1 MLHGRDAERARVAAL
16 LADARAGTA
25 GVLVIRGEPG
35 VGKSA
40 LLHDARDAAAGMRVL
55 SVQGLESEAPLA
67 FAGLHQLLR
76 PVLWL
81 LERLPA
87 PQARALRIAF
97 GQQDGPS
104 EDPFLIALAT
114 LTMLSE
120 AADTEPV
127 LCIVDDAHWLDSAS
141 AAALLFMARRLGADP
156 VAVLFATRDGD
167 VRTFAAHDL
176 PTLVLGG
183 LSGPAARQLLDERIG
198 APVPEAVAAALVDR
212 TGGNPLALVELPTS
226 LTDDQLAGTAP
237 IAEHLR
243 LTDHVQQVFLD
254 RCRRLPAEVQTLLLV
269 AAADDSGRLSVV
281 ANAAAQLGLPA
292 NALPE
297 AESAGLLVTERD
309 TVRVRHPLVRSAVY
323 QAATGHERRAVHLS
337 LAAVLTD
344 DPDRQ
349 AWHQAAAADGPDAG
363 IVAALERAAE
373 RAERRSGF
381 VAAAAAYERA
391 AELSAGE
398 QLQAR
403 MLFAAAR
410 NAWAAGQAER
420 ARSLALAAR
429 DGVDAPIGHADVDRL
444 LGRIEVHV
452 GSAAAAYRLFAAA
465 ARSVEAVDAAR
476 AVEIWVAAAL
486 THTFNGEATIG
497 PDGIP
502 ASVLQEAPS
511 ETART
516 RCLRLM
522 LVAIVADGSAQWGT
536 ALESLHDAVAA
547 AREVADADVIGNLGN
562 AALHLGD
569 DRSHR
574 SCFTRMLAEA
584 RDRGAVMQ
592 VLYALARLAFG
603 DLVAGD
609 WAKVRAAADESLA
622 LSTDIGVPALGVPSI
637 GWLTLLAALQGNPEY
652 GTLRAR
658 LDAALHRHQLGVF
671 ADGVQDM
678 SRWAAGVHEANEGD
692 AVGAFRHLARMRLPA
707 LSRMAAVD
715 RIEAAIRANDHEQ
728 AGVWVEQMGEFA
740 GATRWPWALAVV
752 DHGRALLADPA
763 EAPALFESALKHH
776 EHGRRAYDQ
785 ARTHLALGE
794 TLRRSQRRTDARA
807 HLRAAAAILEEL
819 GAQPL
824 LARAE
829 QELRATGESA
839 RKRDPSTL
847 TQLTPMEL
855 QIAQLVASGMSNKEA
870 AAHCWIS
877 PRTVAFH
884 LRNVFSKTGISSRVE
899 LARLGVI
906 NPEPVRSG
914 TVDAL

>member
-1 MLHGRDAERARVAAL
+1 MLHGRDAERARVSAL

-40 LLHDARDAAAGMRVL
+40 VLHDARDAAAGMRVL
-55 SVQGLESEAPLA
+55 SAQGLESEAPLA

-76 PVLWL
+76 PVLSL
-81 LERLPA
+81 LDRLPE

-120 AADTEPV
+120 AADAGPV

-141 AAALLFMARRLGADP
+141 TAALLFVARRLRADP
-156 VAVLFATRDGD
+156 VAVLFAARDGD
-167 VRTFAAHDL
+167 VRRFAADGV
-176 PTLVLGG
+176 PTLVLDG
-183 LSGPAARQLLDERIG
+183 LSARAARQVLNERIG
-198 APVPEAVAAALVDR
+198 APVPDAVAAVLLDR

-226 LTDDQLAGTAP
+226 LTADQLAGTAP
-237 IAEHLR
+237 IAEHVR
-243 LTDHVQQVFLD
+243 LTDRVQQVFLD
-254 RCRRLPAEVQTLLLV
+254 RCRRLPAEVQTVVLV

-281 ANAAAQLGLPA
+281 ADSAARLGLPA
-292 NALPE
+292 HALSE
-297 AESAGLLVTERD
+297 AERAGLLVSERD

-323 QAATGHERRAVHLS
+323 QAATGHERRAVHEA
-337 LAAVLTD
+337 LAAALTD

-363 IVAALERAAE
+363 VVAALERAAE
-373 RAERRSGF
+373 RAERRGGF

-398 QLQAR
+398 QLRSR

-410 NAWAAGQAER
+410 NSWASGQAER

-429 DGVDAPIGHADVDRL
+429 DGADRPIGRADVDRL
-444 LGRIEVHV
+444 LGRVEIHV

-465 ARSVEAVDAAR
+465 ARSVETVDAAR
-476 AVEIWVAAAL
+476 AVEMWVAAAL
-486 THTFNGEATIG
+486 THTFDGDAAMG
-497 PDGIP
+497 PGGIP
-502 ASVLQEAPS
+502 ANVLRLSPADS
-511 ETART
+511 ART
-516 RCLRLM
+516 RCLRRVL
-522 LVAIVADGSAQWGT
+522 ASIVAERSADWGT
-536 ALESLHDAVAA
+536 ALTALQEAVGE
-547 AREVADADVIGNLGN
+547 ARDVTDADVIGNLGN

-569 DRSHR
+569 DHAHR
-574 SCFTRMLAEA
+574 SSFTRMLADA
-584 RDRGAVMQ
+584 RDRGAVVH
-592 VLYALARLAFG
+592 VLYASARLPFSE
-603 DLVAGD
+603 VTAGD
-609 WAKVRAAADESLA
+609 WTKVRAVADESLA
-622 LSTDIGVPALGVPSI
+622 LSNDIGLPALGVPSI
-637 GWLTLLAALQGNPEY
+637 AWLTLLAAQQGDPDY
-652 GTLRAR
+652 VAWRAR
-658 LDAALHRHQLGVF
+658 LDAAVERHHLGVF
-671 ADGVQDM
+671 ADGVRDL
-678 SRWAAGVHEANEGD
+678 SLWAAGVHAANDGD
-692 AVGAFRHLARMRLPA
+692 AAGALRHLTRMKLAAP
-707 LSRMAAVD
+707 SRMAALD
-715 RIEAAIRANDHEQ
+715 RIEAAIRADQRQQ
-728 AGVWVEQMGEFA
+728 ARAWVEELEEFA
-740 GATRWPWALAVV
+740 EGTRWPWALAVV

-763 EAPALFESALKHH
+763 DAPALLESALAHH
-776 EHGRRAYDQ
+776 ERGGRRYDQ

-794 TLRRSQRRTDARA
+794 LLRRSQKRTEARA
-807 HLRAAAAILEEL
+807 HLRAAAAAFEEL

-824 LARAE
+824 LTRAE

-855 QIAQLVASGMSNKEA
+855 QIAQLVAGGMSNKEA
-870 AAHCWIS
+870 AAQCWIS

-884 LRNVFSKTGISSRVE
+884 LRNVFSKTGISSRME

-906 NPEPVRSG
+906 DEPVLS
-914 TVDAL
+914 ASAP